1 MAWIKGKKRPNKETG
16 KQDTYFSIEWRDET
30 GRIRT
35 KGLGFCGK
43 QEANRLLK
51 LFEGKQAAGKP
62 VEPEP
67 VPSEPSSPEPTATIP
82 TLREYLFERYLP
94 VVQRDRAQKTFET
107 AQRSARALAA
117 KLGDAALDAIHYALV
132 DDYITARK
140 QQGRRSRTI
149 ILELLC
155 LKNALEHA
163 KKSGVLAHIPEL
175 PELRDRDRKPHRF
188 LTAEESVK
196 LLDAL
201 HPDRAQPHRVTRGK
215 PPESRDPLCYLAVL
229 MALNTGMRKGEIL
242 SRTWSDIHWEVGPHG
257 TLLVGARQETGF
269 RTKTRKERTIPLTP
283 DLREALLAQYER
295 AGRPAASHWIF
306 PSPADPSQ
314 PRDNFAKS
322 LRYACRRAGIP
333 QIHPHG
339 LRHTWASRLAMA
351 GVDRKT
357 LMEIGGWASGVMLD
371 AIYAHVTSS
380 HVAEVMSKMGI
391 TGSAE
396 SAPQQHLRDSTAGQ
410 SDFEQR
416 SPAGDPATPIRIK
429 PDLMEMEANGLEPMT
444 PCLQSRCSPN

>member
-1 MAWIKGKKRPNKETG
+1 MAWIKGKTRLNKETG
-16 KQDTYFSIEWRDET
+16 RKDTYYVIEWRDET
-30 GRIRT
+30 GKSRT

-43 QEANRLLK
+43 QEAHRLLK
-51 LFEGKQAAGKP
+51 LFEGKVAAGQP

-67 VPSEPSSPEPTATIP
+67 PPSAPSSPEPVTIP

-94 VVQRDRAQKTFET
+94 VVQRDRARKTYET
-107 AQRSARALAA
+107 AQCSAKALSARLGEH
-117 KLGDAALDAIHYALV
+117 KLDELGYALV
-132 DDYITARK
+132 DDYVTERK

-155 LKNALEHA
+155 LKRALDHA
-163 KKSGVLAHIPEL
+163 VKSGVLERVPEL

-188 LTAEESVK
+188 LTAEESVR

-201 HPDRAQPHRVTRGK
+201 HPDRAQPHAVTRGK

-242 SRTWSDIHWEVGPHG
+242 SRTWSDVRWTMGPHG
-257 TLLVGARQETGF
+257 TLLVGARQETDF

-283 DLREALLAQYER
+283 DLREALLAEFER
-295 AGRPAASHWIF
+295 AGRPPAGWIF
-306 PSPADPSQ
+306 PSPTDPSQ

-357 LMEIGGWASGVMLD
+357 LMELGGWTSGVMLD
-371 AIYAHVTSS
+371 AIYAHVTSQ
-380 HVAEVMSKMGI
+380 HVAEVMAKMGI
-391 TGSAE
+391 AGSA
-396 SAPQQHLRDSTAGQ
+396 SPGPQSGLRDSTAGQ
-410 SDFEQR
+410 DNS
-416 SPAGDPATPIRIK
+416 ATRTPLGHPTSNIRVK
-429 PDLMEMEANGLEPMT
+429 PGFDAMEANGLEPMT